1 MQPVDQFP
9 GTIVH
14 LISGAGDRY
23 CGSCL
28 FASTLVKALQAAG
41 CRSVVYPLY
50 TPVHSDIRLAPDGP
64 LFFGG
69 VNVYLQQRFALFR
82 KTPRWLDAWFDRPR
96 LLLRLGGASAEGSKT
111 TGDILLSMLA
121 GEEGC
126 QRKELHRLLR
136 ALEANEV
143 PAIVHL
149 SNALL
154 LGIAEGV
161 RRRLGTPVVCSLTG
175 EDGFLATLPG
185 AIAERARR
193 RMTQLVEHVDAFVA
207 VCPSYAERMAAFL
220 DVPTE
225 KVHVV
230 PPAIMVPDDLAG
242 YEDHGTSQDRPV
254 RIGFL
259 GNVTPEKGV
268 DLAVEAFCHAASR
281 LPDRRFELAIAGR
294 LDRAYRRFWKGL
306 MRHWRA
312 GRSVGRIVYH
322 GELTPSQK
330 WAFLR
335 SLDLM
340 VLPSRYAESKGMVML
355 EAAMVGVP
363 SLVPHRGA
371 FRDWIEA
378 LGVGWSYTEDTP
390 SKIGDRL
397 AEIVSDREALVRSQR
412 EVCDSA
418 RRTFTLERLGRDMRL
433 VYEKVTARGG

>member
-1 MQPVDQFP
+1 MRVNGTKRRRKRRDRPAEQRDKGMQPVDQFP

-161 RRRLGTPVVCSLTG
+161 RRRLGTPVVCSLSG

-207 VCPSYAERMAAFL
+207 VCPSYA
-220 DVPTE
+220 
-225 KVHVV
+225 
-230 PPAIMVPDDLAG
+230 
-242 YEDHGTSQDRPV
+242 
-254 RIGFL
+254 
-259 GNVTPEKGV
+259 
-268 DLAVEAFCHAASR
+268 
-281 LPDRRFELAIAGR
+281 
-294 LDRAYRRFWKGL
+294 
-306 MRHWRA
+306 
-312 GRSVGRIVYH
+312 
-322 GELTPSQK
+322 
-330 WAFLR
+330 
-335 SLDLM
+335 
-340 VLPSRYAESKGMVML
+340 
-355 EAAMVGVP
+355 
-363 SLVPHRGA
+363 
-371 FRDWIEA
+371 
-378 LGVGWSYTEDTP
+378 
-390 SKIGDRL
+390 
-397 AEIVSDREALVRSQR
+397 
-412 EVCDSA
+412 
-418 RRTFTLERLGRDMRL
+418 
-433 VYEKVTARGG
+433 